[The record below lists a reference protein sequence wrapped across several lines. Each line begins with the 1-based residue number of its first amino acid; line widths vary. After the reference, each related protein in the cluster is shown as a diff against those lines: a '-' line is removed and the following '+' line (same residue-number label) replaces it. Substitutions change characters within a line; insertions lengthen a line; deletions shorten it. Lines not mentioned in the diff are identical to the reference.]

1 MRIGLIGVG
10 RIGIL
15 HAEHLRRLDAVT
27 EVVVADADGDRAR
40 EVADKLGL
48 TWAASVPEL
57 FASKPD
63 GVVIAAAT
71 PAHEAL
77 VRRAAEARVATFCE
91 KPLAADI
98 QATRE
103 ILRVVGDAGIPLQ
116 MGFQRRFDPGF
127 RAAREALRRG
137 ELGRLHMIWACT
149 LDPAPPHPSYIP
161 HSGGLFADCSVHDI
175 DAIRWVTGRE
185 VVEVHATGSNRGAEF
200 FAEAGDVDTGTALLT
215 LDDGTLAAI
224 AASRY
229 NGSGYDVR
237 LELHGSQRTIVAGLD
252 TRSPLRSAEPEHDGW
267 PPGQPYANFA
277 ERFRDAYVAE
287 LEAFVDLAAGRI
299 ESPCRGDDALAA
311 LRVAV
316 ACEQSRREGRAIR
329 VEDIDV

>member
-149 LDPAPPHPSYIP
+149 LDPAPPHPSCTT
-161 HSGGLFADCSVHDI
+161 SMRSV
-175 DAIRWVTGRE
+175 G
-185 VVEVHATGSNRGAEF
+185 
-200 FAEAGDVDTGTALLT
+200 
-215 LDDGTLAAI
+215 
-224 AASRY
+224 
-229 NGSGYDVR
+229 
-237 LELHGSQRTIVAGLD
+237 
-252 TRSPLRSAEPEHDGW
+252 
-267 PPGQPYANFA
+267 
-277 ERFRDAYVAE
+277 
-287 LEAFVDLAAGRI
+287 
-299 ESPCRGDDALAA
+299 
-311 LRVAV
+311 
-316 ACEQSRREGRAIR
+316 
-329 VEDIDV
+329 